1 MLACLT
7 ITYHK
12 NALKSRDYSGLYGI
26 KLIIFCVGQKRH
38 ETHLR
43 NDDFSSDFDGGKTTA
58 VDKIIGFISAKA
70 KDFRNLYN
78 GHYFGFVF
86 QH

>member
-7 ITYHK
+7 TTYHK
-12 NALKSRDYSGLYGI
+12 KYGKSRDYSGLYGT

-43 NDDFSSDFDGGKTTA
+43 NDDFSSNLDGGKTTA
-58 VDKIIGFISAKA
+58 AYKVVCFVSAKA
-70 KDFRNLYN
+70 KDFRHLDN
-78 GHYFGFVF
+78 GHYFGFVL
-86 QH
+86 